1 LTSLIAKVMALDGK
15 VVQAYRINGGSGGE
29 LESVKL
35 IWYRLFGI
43 HTCCY
48 YVVDVCWRFKPIFK
62 FYFPILGNDP
72 I

>member
-1 LTSLIAKVMALDGK
+1 MALDGK

-43 HTCCY
+43 HICCY
-48 YVVDVCWRFKPIFK
+48 YVVDMYVGGLNHFSNFPLWGNAPI
-62 FYFPILGNDP
+62 
-72 I
+72 